1 MKGCPSAATH
11 KSELG
16 LVRLGLSTS
25 DAVASAA
32 DDMLEIMSRLGLVN
46 DGVIVAPMVRGVM
59 EGMIGA
65 HVDAVFGPIVLVGA
79 GGKYVEA
86 LDDVQALIP
95 PFDESA
101 ALAAIQQLHIA
112 PLLSG
117 VRGEP
122 PTDVEAWARAAVA
135 LGQLMLD
142 NPAIQSVDVNPLMIG
157 AAFGEP
163 SFGALA
169 VDAVVELA

>member
-1 MKGCPSAATH
+1 MF
-11 KSELG
+11 
-16 LVRLGLSTS
+16 
-25 DAVASAA
+25 
-32 DDMLEIMSRLGLVN
+32 EIMSRLELAN
-46 DGVIVAPMVRGVM
+46 EGVIVAPMIRGVT

-65 HVDAVFGPIVLVGA
+65 HVDAVFGPIVLLGA

-101 ALAAIQQLHIA
+101 ALAAIHRLRIS

-122 PTDVEAWARAAVA
+122 PTDVDAWARAAVA
-135 LGQLMLD
+135 LGQLMLA
-142 NPAIQSVDVNPLMIG
+142 NPSVQSVDVNPLMIG
-157 AAFGEP
+157 AAGGEP

>member
-1 MKGCPSAATH
+1 MF
-11 KSELG
+11 
-16 LVRLGLSTS
+16 
-25 DAVASAA
+25 
-32 DDMLEIMSRLGLVN
+32 EIMSRLGLAN
-46 DGVIVAPMVRGVM
+46 DGVIVAPMVRGVT

-65 HVDAVFGPIVLVGA
+65 HVDAVFGPIVLLGA

-101 ALAAIQQLHIA
+101 ALAAIHRLRIS

-122 PTDVEAWARAAVA
+122 PTDVDAWARAAVA
-135 LGQLMLD
+135 LGQLMLA
-142 NPAIQSVDVNPLMIG
+142 NPSVQSVDVNPLMIG
-157 AAFGEP
+157 AAGGEP